1 MTDPSTTV
9 IARAPIDD
17 LRSLQRVL
25 RGQQI
30 ASTLL
35 RPDETDGGG

>member
-25 RGQQI
+25 KGQKI

-35 RPDETDGGG
+35 RPDGEDGGG

>member
-1 MTDPSTTV
+1 MTDSPTTV

-25 RGQQI
+25 QGQKI

-35 RPDETDGGG
+35 RPDEEDGGG

>member
-1 MTDPSTTV
+1 MTDSSSTV

-17 LRSLQRVL
+17 LRNLQRVL
-25 RGQQI
+25 HGKQI

-35 RPDETDGGG
+35 RPDEEEGGG

>member
-1 MTDPSTTV
+1 MTDSPTTV

-30 ASTLL
+30 AATLL
-35 RPDETDGGG
+35 RPDEGEVGG